1 MRALAPVCNLG
12 VVFGVLGGGVSYL
25 LSSVVRGSLGRYER
39 RVRFPVG
46 TR

>member
-1 MRALAPVCNLG
+1 MCALVPVCNLG

-25 LSSVVRGSLGRYER
+25 GSVVRGSLGRYKR
-39 RVRFPVG
+39 CVRFPVG